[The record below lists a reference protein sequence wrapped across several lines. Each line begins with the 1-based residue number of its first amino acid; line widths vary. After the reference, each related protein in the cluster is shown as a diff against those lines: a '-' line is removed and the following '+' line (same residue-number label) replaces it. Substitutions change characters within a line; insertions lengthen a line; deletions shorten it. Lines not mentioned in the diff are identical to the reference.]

1 MNNEASS
8 PWEELINVIDNGYI
22 HQILWNQQER
32 VYLYKRYFGNEV
44 SIQDITV
51 LKNKN
56 EAILRAAETY
66 TKEKLKRK

>member
-1 MNNEASS
+1 MNNQV
-8 PWEELINVIDNGYI
+8 WEELINVMDEGYI
-22 HQILWNQQER
+22 HQILWNPHEK

-66 TKEKLKRK
+66 TKEKPKREK